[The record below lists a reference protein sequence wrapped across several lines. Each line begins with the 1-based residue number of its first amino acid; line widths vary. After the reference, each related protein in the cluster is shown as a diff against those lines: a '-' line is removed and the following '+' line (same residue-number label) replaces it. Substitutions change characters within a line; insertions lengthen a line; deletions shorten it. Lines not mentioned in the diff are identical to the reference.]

1 LINIGEKEIT
11 QIRNYPHILGHLV
24 GKDKLTQLHSFMI
37 RYIWDTN
44 DFRSLQAHRGAYK
57 STAILQIGCV
67 WWLLFNPDDRIA
79 IIRKSYNDAS
89 ELLKT
94 ISNIL
99 KMETI
104 QYIFYNVQGKIPRL
118 IIDRDNKLTLEA
130 KKTSTPE
137 GNIDAYGIDTGI
149 TGKHY
154 DKIICDDII
163 TIRDRIS
170 KAEREKVKLIV
181 QELQTNIIDPR
192 KPISFVGTP
201 WHKDDAWGLCPKP
214 LQYDVYTTKIL
225 TAEDIQ
231 AKKKLTSPSL
241 FSANYELE
249 HIASEDTMFKDLTFK
264 RWSFTEKTG
273 CYSHLDAKYSGQDTN
288 GLTFMEKKKDGRIQ
302 AIGFTSTEHID
313 KWIDSGFVK
322 SKVCKY
328 KCKMMYNET
337 NADKGYLAE
346 NISDQGIR
354 VDTYHERL
362 NKHIKISTF
371 LYRHWSEIDWDPD
384 TDPEYLNQILDY
396 MEGSEPD
403 DCPDSASSLI
413 RKMLYDDDNDLW
425 QL

>member
-1 LINIGEKEIT
+1 MINIGEKEIT
-11 QIRNYPHILGHLV
+11 QIRNYPHFLGHLA

-89 ELLKT
+89 EVLKT

-104 QYIFYNVQGKIPRL
+104 QYIFYKVQGKVPKL

-137 GNIDAYGIDTGI
+137 GNIDAYGTDTGI

-163 TIRDRIS
+163 TIKDRIS

-181 QELQTNIIDPR
+181 QELQTNIIDLG

-241 FSANYELE
+241 FAANYKLE
-249 HIASEDTMFKDLTFK
+249 HIASEDTLFKDPTFK

-322 SKVCKY
+322 SKVRNY

-354 VDTYHERL
+354 VDTYHEGL